1 MKSGFLIHIHR
12 RILRYQIWQ
21 TRLLLAGGWLAL
33 LVPSITSAQDTVTPI
48 EQSILSP
55 LAIQSLLLDGV
66 TIEKHAIVVG
76 ERGHILVSDS
86 PYSQWTQQ
94 QAPTQA
100 TLTGVYFVNS
110 QLGWAVGH
118 DAIILR
124 TQDGGQNWQRVYYDP
139 DDERP
144 LLDVWFKDEQHG
156 FAIGAYGLFL
166 ETRDGGKQWSP
177 RQIIEEDF
185 HFNHISQAANGKL
198 YIAAEAGNVYRSD
211 DQGQTWIALPSPYHG
226 SFFGSLPLANETVL
240 LFGLRG
246 QLYRSEDSGA
256 HWQKITTG
264 TEASLTEA
272 HILADK
278 TIIIVGLAG
287 TVLLSHDQ
295 GRRFTLHPQADR
307 KGLSQVLPTSDA
319 QIILIGEAGIKP
331 LALDSDA
338 DKTLRLLDK
347 PQ

>member
-1 MKSGFLIHIHR
+1 MKPNFLINKWANVIYR
-12 RILRYQIWQ
+12 Q
-21 TRLLLAGGWLAL
+21 TRLLLTGGL
-33 LVPSITSAQDTVTPI
+33 LILMSPSMISAQDTATPI
-48 EQSILSP
+48 ERSILSP
-55 LAIQSLLLDGV
+55 LAIHSLLLDGV
-66 TIEKHAIVVG
+66 TMENRAIVVG

-94 QAPTQA
+94 QPLTQA
-100 TLTGVYFVNS
+100 TLTGIYFMNR

-124 TQDGGQNWQRVYYDP
+124 TQDSGQNWQQVYYDP

-144 LLDVWFKDEQHG
+144 LLDIWFKDERHG

-166 ETRDGGKQWSP
+166 ETQDGGKQWSP

-198 YIAAEAGNVYRSD
+198 YIAAEAGNIYRSD
-211 DQGQTWIALPSPYHG
+211 DQGQSWIALPSPYHG
-226 SFFGSLPLANETVL
+226 SFFGSLPLASDSVL

-246 QLYRSEDSGA
+246 QLYRSADNGD

-272 HILADK
+272 HILTDQ

-295 GRRFTLHPQADR
+295 GHSFTLHPQTDR
-307 KGLSQVLPTSDA
+307 KALSQVLQTSDDKVM
-319 QIILIGEAGIKP
+319 LIGEAGIKS
-331 LALDSDA
+331 LALDSNA
-338 DKTLRLLDK
+338 GKTQPSPEK